1 MAKAHRTL
9 PEGYAIH
16 QTLDFSHNLK
26 ATLLMNLAVFV
37 LIVPLAWFA
46 RWFLAAL
53 HPQTDVL
60 RTLLDTSTATQLTL
74 LAILIGLC
82 ILVFS
87 LHEAIHGA
95 FFWLLTRER
104 PRFGFKIR
112 SLSLYAAAPD
122 WFLTRNQH
130 LIVGLAPL
138 VLITAAGLALALL
151 LPPGGSLAAVGAV
164 VINASGAAGDLIV
177 VIWLLTK
184 SPDTLVRDTGDAFTL
199 YQPALGAPA
208 GSEA

>member
-130 LIVGLAPL
+130 LIVGLA
-138 VLITAAGLALALL
+138 LALL